1 MIIQIERK
9 LLLGEALTADE
20 QAWLDG
26 MIERLQ
32 SWADEAM
39 AFVQRAVATFADAV
53 RPLVQSVMDV
63 CWSAYLADGAIYGLS
78 TSGMVAWWH
87 DVRQIQDDDYYMR
100 N

>member
-20 QAWLDG
+20 QAWLDS
-26 MIERLQ
+26 MIEHLQ
-32 SWADEAM
+32 AWADEAM
-39 AFVQRAVATFADAV
+39 AFAQRAVAAFADAV
-53 RPLVQSVMDV
+53 RPLVQSVINM
-63 CWSAYLADGAIYGLS
+63 CWSAYLADGAIYGSS

-87 DVRQIQDDDYYMR
+87 DVMQIQDDGHYR